1 MPGAGDFFFQIA
13 LSISV
18 RSIIMHF
25 FKTVYSMTKITKS
38 NVLEGKFDVI
48 IFRFMLTS
56 HNTLIYF
63 ASISSSHLII
73 KKKS

>member
-18 RSIIMHF
+18 RSVIMHF

-48 IFRFMLTS
+48 IFRFMLT

-63 ASISSSHLII
+63 ASISSSHFII